1 MEDISAPT
9 LDAASGLSM
18 TAAPRGSE
26 PHKAR
31 LARLGVSG
39 TPSVAAQLACSC
51 LTDRHFPARQA
62 SDRKPPEKPPPRRE
76 PGAHDGAKVHDRE

>member
-1 MEDISAPT
+1 MEDVSAPT
-9 LDAASGLSM
+9 LDAASGLSK

-39 TPSVAAQLACSC
+39 TPSGL
-51 LTDRHFPARQA
+51 LLPD
-62 SDRKPPEKPPPRRE
+62 
-76 PGAHDGAKVHDRE
+76 